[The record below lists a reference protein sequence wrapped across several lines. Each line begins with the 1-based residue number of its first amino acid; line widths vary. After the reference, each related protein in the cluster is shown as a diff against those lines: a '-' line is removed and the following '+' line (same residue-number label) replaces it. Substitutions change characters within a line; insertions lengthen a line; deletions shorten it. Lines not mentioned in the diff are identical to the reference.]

1 MEIGARTFASTDIRR
16 GFDRKLKSFVQAFD
30 SNVLDASVLL
40 LPIFGFLPFND
51 ERVKSTM
58 DVIQKKLSKN
68 GFIYR
73 FSPNSQKDR
82 ESAFIACSFWMVQNL
97 TGAEK
102 LGAEGTFAISYIYF
116 VMLN

>member
-1 MEIGARTFASTDIRR
+1 
-16 GFDRKLKSFVQAFD
+16 VQAFD

-40 LPIFGFLPFND
+40 LPISGFLPFND

-58 DVIQKKLSKN
+58 DVIQKKLSRD

-73 FSPNSQKDR
+73 LSPNSRKDR

-97 TGAEK
+97 TGAGRTSDAERLFEK
-102 LGAEGTFAISYIYF
+102 LISQQND
-116 VMLN
+116 VGLLPRGVRSGQQ